1 MTILSDDN
9 LKNLSK
15 EQLIIY
21 IRGLH
26 ELINNIKKSTVNLLC
41 DECNSFSNNLEN
53 CYFCGVNICG
63 SWKKKKTNSGE
74 NYKCCPL
81 CD

>member
-9 LKNLSK
+9 LKNFSK

-41 DECNSFSNNLEN
+41 DECCSFSNSLEN
-53 CYFCGVNICG
+53 CYFCGSNICE
-63 SWKKKKTNSGE
+63 SCKKEKAISGE